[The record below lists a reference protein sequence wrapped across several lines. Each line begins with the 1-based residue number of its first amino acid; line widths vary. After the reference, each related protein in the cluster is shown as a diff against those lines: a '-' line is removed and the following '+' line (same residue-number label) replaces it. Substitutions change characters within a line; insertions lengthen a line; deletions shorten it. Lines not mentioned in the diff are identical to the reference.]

1 MPANPMRRG
10 FLVAALSSP
19 FVVAAQS
26 PPGRPGGMVLLGG
39 TGSGLVP
46 LQRLAE
52 TAGLRALSVVPNL
65 GTGGG
70 LKALAAG
77 AIDLAIAARR
87 LSDEERAKGLIER
100 EVFRTP
106 VVWAVH
112 EGVAQRH
119 ITLDELAALYAG
131 RKPSWT
137 AGLPVR
143 LVLRPDSDSDTKF
156 MKAIGP
162 AMADAVTQALA
173 RPGVKVATTDSDATE
188 AIERIEGAL
197 GVTTLG
203 LVLAERRRL
212 HVLELDGVAPRLET
226 LATQRYPFAKTLTL
240 VTRGSPSGPLADVVQ
255 ALTARSAAPLLA
267 ALGCQSLAA

>member
-1 MPANPMRRG
+1 MPANPMRRS
-10 FLVAALSSP
+10 FLVATLSSP

-26 PPGRPGGMVLLGG
+26 PQGRPGGKVLLGG
-39 TGSGLVP
+39 TGSGLGP

-52 TAGLRALSVVPNL
+52 SAELRSLSVVPNL

-77 AIDLAIAARR
+77 AIDVAIASRK
-87 LSDEERAKGLIER
+87 LSDEERAKGLVER
-100 EVFRTP
+100 ELFRTP

-112 EGVAQRH
+112 DGVAQRKV
-119 ITLDELAALYAG
+119 TLDELATLYAG
-131 RKPSWT
+131 RKLSWPD
-137 AGLPVR
+137 GLPVR

-162 AMADAVTQALA
+162 TMAEAVTLAQA

-188 AIERIEGAL
+188 AIERITGAL

-203 LVLAERRRL
+203 LVLAERRRV
-212 HVLELDGVAPRLET
+212 HVLEVDGVAPRLES
-226 LATQRYPFAKTLTL
+226 LATQRYPYAKTLTL
-240 VTRGSPSGPLADVVQ
+240 VTRGSPTGPVAEVVQ
-255 ALTARSAAPLLA
+255 ALTARATAPLLA
-267 ALGCQSLAA
+267 TLGCQSLAV